1 MPRIQKIEK
10 VNNPK
15 GTLINLFKNLDK
27 WRYLLV
33 LSIIL
38 SLLAAI
44 FSTIAPNRLAHVT
57 DVISLGIKPRVE
69 NIEVISKEIINHSN
83 IPVLENNNYDSN
95 MNYLDIYKNMSD
107 DEKKSLFN
115 DFEYDD
121 VLITKTDQIKFLDI
135 LCNMDMNSSSEE
147 SLKLLDYHYHYIDL
161 YH

>member
-69 NIEVISKEIINHSN
+69 NIEVISKEIIKHSN
-83 IPVLENNNYDSN
+83 IPIIPSIICF
-95 MNYLDIYKNMSD
+95 IYIRIKNR
-107 DEKKSLFN
+107 KCGNLLF
-115 DFEYDD
+115 
-121 VLITKTDQIKFLDI
+121 KG
-135 LCNMDMNSSSEE
+135 
-147 SLKLLDYHYHYIDL
+147 
-161 YH
+161 